1 MPQTKAQS
9 QDSDRKAEKTLINQ
23 ILIRHCKETTILKCI
38 GMCS

>member
-1 MPQTKAQS
+1 MSQTEL

-38 GMCS
+38 GMYS